1 MYSAAPRLDRR
12 LLTLIARVDE
22 RQLPI
27 AETNRRAREICAELG
42 IPRPSYERVRQ
53 HVHDVRRRNELLRK
67 KQETMLAIAL
77 YTKPLQAYY
86 ELDAD

>member
-12 LLTLIARVDE
+12 LLALIARADD
-22 RQLPI
+22 RALPI
-27 AETNRRAREICAELG
+27 AETHRAVRKSCAELD

-53 HVHDVRRRNELLRK
+53 HVHDVRGRDERLRR
-67 KQETMLAIAL
+67 KQKTLLAIAL

-86 ELDAD
+86 ELEAD

>member
-12 LLTLIARVDE
+12 VLALIACVDD
-22 RQLPI
+22 RSLPI
-27 AETNRRAREICAELG
+27 AETYRRARNSCAELG

-53 HVHDVRRRNELLRK
+53 HVHDVRRRDELLRR
-67 KQETMLAIAL
+67 KQKTLLAIAL

>member
-12 LLTLIARVDE
+12 VLALIARVDDHS
-22 RQLPI
+22 LPI
-27 AETNRRAREICAELG
+27 ADTYRRVREGCADLG

-53 HVHDVRRRNELLRK
+53 HVHDVRRQNEILRE
-67 KQETMLAIAL
+67 KQKTLLAIAL

-86 ELDAD
+86 ELGAD

>member
-1 MYSAAPRLDRR
+1 MYSAAPRLDHR
-12 LLTLIARVDE
+12 LLTLIARTDDRV
-22 RQLPI
+22 LPI
-27 AETNRRAREICAELG
+27 AETHRRVREICAELG

-77 YTKPLQAYY
+77 YTKPLQTYY